1 MARTDSRR
9 AEFGIEFLEERIA
22 LSAGTLPTV
31 INTSQGSVARPN
43 TVDRT
48 SAQIRS
54 TYIPPK
60 KHASIFG
67 LFVRPTASS
76 SLVPRVVLAQ
86 GNQGKPLP
94 LRLVGPPDQAIMT
107 SRWHSPRL
115 RKPGS

>member
-43 TVDRT
+43 SVNRT

-54 TYIPPK
+54 TYIPPQ

-76 SLVPRVVLAQ
+76 SLVPRVIRPRATRASRCPF
-86 GNQGKPLP
+86 GWA
-94 LRLVGPPDQAIMT
+94 GPPDQAIMT

-115 RKPGS
+115 RKPES